1 MALLL
6 QLVPVLSMLF
16 LITTA
21 AGSALWAAKIEK
33 ARKRVATGPEPE
45 QAPPEYAEYADNPV

>member
-33 ARKRVATGPEPE
+33 ARKRPATAPGLE
-45 QAPPEYAEYADNPV
+45 QAPPEYSEYVDNPV